1 MTEKN
6 PNSRLEAFCDGVFAI
21 ALTLLIIDIKIP
33 STAQVHTTTDLWFAL
48 KSITPSVLAFLL
60 SFIII
65 LIMWVNHHNNFK
77 LVDKSSTGF
86 LYANGIVLL
95 TVVFIPFPTSLIGE
109 YIFTDHAA
117 PAVVLYD
124 AVLALQGMAWILVTG
139 AALRKQLTKDERSTA
154 KMRINRKHAYLAFI
168 VYSLLAI
175 CALWFPLSVAVFT
188 TLTLIFWL
196 VFGIKMEAEQIN

>member
-1 MTEKN
+1 MAENN

-33 STAQVHTTTDLWFAL
+33 STAKVRNTADLWFAL
-48 KSITPSVLAFLL
+48 KNIVPSVLAFFL

-86 LYANGIVLL
+86 LYANGVVLL
-95 TVVFIPFPTSLIGE
+95 TVVFIPFPTSLVGE
-109 YIFTDHAA
+109 YILTNHAA
-117 PAVVLYD
+117 PAVVLYN
-124 AVLALQGMAWILVTG
+124 AALAMQGMAWILVTG
-139 AALRKQLTKDERSTA
+139 AALKHKLTKSENARA
-154 KMRINRKHAYLAFI
+154 KMGVNRKHAYLAFM

-175 CALWFPLSVAVFT
+175 GAVWFPLTVAIVT

-196 VFGIKMEAEQIN
+196 VFGIKMENE